1 MAKEVII
8 ELKAKTDKIEQDVE
22 GINKEIKTLNKN
34 VDKTAEGF
42 EGVEK
47 ASQDTAKGVKKI
59 GTTLKAIGIGLLL
72 AAFTKLKEVFEE
84 NSLNLTSS
92 INYAEHDLLDTEW
105 SQAFISYADLIDA
118 GTYNE
123 EVFYYIHDDVTN
135 LSKSNDYGFSLSDY
149 SDKNIYSWTHWD
161 DDELYIEKIFSDI
174 DKLIDL
180 DFSRVYSRED
190 AHIQIYKISQTADL
204 DGIMGHA
211 APIASKDP
219 NLASIEIIWKYFD
232 NLALCKFKVK
242 AQII

>member
-84 NSLNLTSS
+84 NQKVV
-92 INYAEHDLLDTEW
+92 D
-105 SQAFISYADLIDA
+105 
-118 GTYNE
+118 
-123 EVFYYIHDDVTN
+123 
-135 LSKSNDYGFSLSDY
+135 GFNTTFEFFD
-149 SDKNIYSWTHWD
+149 N
-161 DDELYIEKIFSDI
+161 
-174 DKLIDL
+174 
-180 DFSRVYSRED
+180 R
-190 AHIQIYKISQTADL
+190 
-204 DGIMGHA
+204 A
-211 APIASKDP
+211 A
-219 NLASIEIIWKYFD
+219 IEIPAIPPPITNASYINFSEPYS
-232 NLALCKFKVK
+232 LV
-242 AQII
+242 